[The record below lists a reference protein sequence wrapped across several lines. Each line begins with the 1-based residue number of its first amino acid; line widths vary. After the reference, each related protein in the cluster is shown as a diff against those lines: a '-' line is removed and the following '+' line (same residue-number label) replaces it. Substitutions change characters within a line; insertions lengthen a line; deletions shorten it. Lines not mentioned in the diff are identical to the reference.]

1 VTNFKR
7 VISRESPE
15 NIHTSKI
22 GIRSPQPPRSTR
34 NQPEHIRIFQE
45 TLFFQII
52 FGFSLYKEEKK
63 EKEEG
68 KRRRKNKK
76 PNWKQNQIEPV
87 QYDCRENRFG
97 LNGLD
102 EWTRIVN
109 MIDSK

>member
-1 VTNFKR
+1 LESGAR
-7 VISRESPE
+7 SRRAPLAIS
-15 NIHTSKI
+15 
-22 GIRSPQPPRSTR
+22 QSTYGFFR
-34 NQPEHIRIFQE
+34 K
-45 TLFFQII
+45 LFF
-52 FGFSLYKEEKK
+52 FKLFSDSAYTKREKK

-68 KRRRKNKK
+68 KRKRKNKK